1 MNLQL
6 KKPKEVIILRG
17 QVLTHHLLIP
27 LKRDDSALFPL
38 FQESSKSVAM
48 IRHGL
53 DIIKTADYLNRGQLP
68 VIALISHCM
77 H

>member
-1 MNLQL
+1 M
-6 KKPKEVIILRG
+6 IILPG
-17 QVLTHHLLIP
+17 QVLMHHLLIP
-27 LKRDDSALFPL
+27 LKRDESALFPL

-53 DIIKTADYLNRGQLP
+53 DIKTADYLTRGQLP